1 MGRIQSFD
9 VQSTYKVSLWDF
21 VLVGAVIAFFVF

>member
-9 VQSTYKVSLWDF
+9 VQSTYKLGFWDIA
-21 VLVGAVIAFFVF
+21 LVAAAIAYFVF